1 MSATERDP
9 RVELIAELGRV
20 HADMA
25 ALDWLPAL
33 VGVATSKM
41 LQGRGVR

>member
-33 VGVATSKM
+33 GVATSKM
-41 LQGRGVR
+41 LQGRGVG